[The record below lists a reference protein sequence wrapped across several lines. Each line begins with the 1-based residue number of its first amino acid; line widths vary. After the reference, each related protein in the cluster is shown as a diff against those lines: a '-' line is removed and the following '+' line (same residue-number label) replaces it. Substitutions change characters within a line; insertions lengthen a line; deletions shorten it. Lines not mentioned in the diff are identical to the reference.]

1 MMFSFNFLFLI
12 YLVING
18 NVIDYC
24 AADLKFELDHNQ
36 AQVNRTKR
44 QSGNGKFRFL
54 RSRIDKYRF
63 LKKSLPAQ
71 TVFFFLKH

>member
-1 MMFSFNFLFLI
+1 MIFG
-12 YLVING
+12 VIDTFG

-24 AADLKFELDHNQ
+24 TADLKFELGQTQ

-54 RSRIDKYRF
+54 RSRIDKYRYDLNPYL
-63 LKKSLPAQ
+63 LKQYFS
-71 TVFFFLKH
+71 F